1 MNAKAINFQSS
12 GNLGIVQ
19 IHTSGEDTFRYLVGD
34 EAIKKGLIEVKEV
47 NESGI
52 VNLLV
57 VVNKS
62 GEFVFLMDGDILS
75 GAKQNRVLNTSVL
88 LAPNSTTKIP
98 VSCVEAGRW
107 SKKSAHFDATDY
119 VSPSILRTMK
129 ARAVT
134 FNRRSSGQAM
144 ADQGD
149 VWKSVSSYEVMHNV
163 KSRTSSLSEI
173 FDAKKSD
180 IGKLEEHFTVEP
192 AANGAA
198 LFIGKSLVSV
208 DIFNRTDVHVHYF
221 PKLVRGAAFEAGVS
235 KTKGV
240 VSEAEAKFRAVDLL
254 DRIEELE
261 LETFPGVGVGSE
273 RRFQFPGVTGFR
285 LDYEGKLIHM
295 AALRALEQNA
305 KMST

>member
-1 MNAKAINFQSS
+1 MNAKAISFQTS
-12 GNLGIVQ
+12 GNLSIVQ
-19 IHTSGEDTFRYLVGD
+19 ILTSGQDTFPHLVGD

-52 VNLLV
+52 VNLLL

-88 LAPNSTTKIP
+88 LAPNSATKIP

-107 SKKSAHFDATDY
+107 SRKSAVFDATDY
-119 VSPSILRTMK
+119 ISPSLLRTMK
-129 ARAVT
+129 AQAVT

-149 VWKSVSSYEVMHNV
+149 VWRSVSSYEAMHNV
-163 KSRTSSLSEI
+163 KSRTSSLSDI
-173 FDAKKSD
+173 FDAKKSE
-180 IGKLEEHFTVEP
+180 IGKLEERFTVEP

-198 LFIGKSLVSV
+198 LFIGRSLVSV
-208 DIFNRTDVHVHYF
+208 DVFNRTDVHLHYF
-221 PKLVRGAAFEAGVS
+221 PKLVRGAAFEAAVS
-235 KTKGV
+235 KTNGV
-240 VSEAEAKFRAVDLL
+240 VTEAEAKFRAVDLL
-254 DRIEELE
+254 DKIEELD

-273 RRFQFPGVTGFR
+273 RRFQFPGVNGFR

-295 AALRALEQNA
+295 AALRALEQNE
-305 KMST
+305 KMSA

>member
-1 MNAKAINFQSS
+1 MNAKAISFQTS
-12 GNLGIVQ
+12 GNLSIVQ
-19 IHTSGEDTFRYLVGD
+19 ILTSGEDTFRYLVGD

-107 SKKSAHFDATDY
+107 SRKSAAFDATDY

-134 FNRRSSGQAM
+134 FNRRSNGQAM

-149 VWKSVSSYEVMHNV
+149 VWKSVSSYEAMYNV
-163 KSRTSSLSEI
+163 KSRTSSLSDI

-180 IGKLEEHFTVEP
+180 IGKLEEHFKVEP

-208 DIFNRTDVHVHYF
+208 DIFNRMDVHVHYF

-273 RRFQFPGVTGFR
+273 RRFQLPGVNGFR

-305 KMST
+305 KTSA